1 MVQSYIIGYKNL
13 PEIEFNET
21 KDSKKDDDKALK
33 DKKETRNT
41 TSLSTKAGNFSKLS
55 DSHKILKLSTGNSDE
70 NDQEQSQ
77 DGFTT
82 CLCVYLVI
90 FPTSD

>member
-41 TSLSTKAGNFSKLS
+41 TL
-55 DSHKILKLSTGNSDE
+55 
-70 NDQEQSQ
+70 
-77 DGFTT
+77 
-82 CLCVYLVI
+82 
-90 FPTSD
+90 